1 MSNISAENVTR
12 DDELKLD
19 IESRVDDFNNN
30 LKEQLDN
37 GNFQVNSDVDG
48 KVISFIYL
56 QRYKTIRRTV
66 RISQRTR

>member
-12 DDELKLD
+12 DDELKLY

-37 GNFQVNSDVDG
+37 GNFQVNSYVDG